1 MEVAF
6 IGRIHAGVRTFEF
19 VDSESSFRP
28 IQVGESDALEDSYC
42 GRVLSGEIPSIIP
55 DAARE
60 PAVADLAATWEMP
73 IGAHL
78 SVPIET
84 PGGRTYGTLCCFS
97 RRENAGLSERDA
109 DVASLFAEVI
119 SAHLEPLAERH
130 EQLAAARR
138 AITRVLEA
146 GGPEMALQPIVRLG
160 DGRVAGYEAL
170 ARFSA
175 PANDTQWWFQAA
187 ADCGL
192 STALETSAVN
202 AALRLLPRIPED
214 AYLAVNVSAGAL
226 LDGVDILDMAAG
238 PHAPRLVLELTE
250 HHRIEGQEQ
259 LNAALDRVRQAGGR
273 IAVDDAG
280 SGYAGLQRILAL
292 RPEVLKLDRSLVH
305 GVKGHLGQQAMCQA
319 MVDFSRRMGADL
331 VAEGVETEDD
341 LLMLRGLGVSH
352 AQGYLLGR
360 PSPLGD
366 ERLPE
371 ESLRSTLMAS
381 FGDHQTSAGAWPSG
395 HEDGHG
401 GTLAPAA
408 AMGAYDDLT
417 EGLDDVIEWAEECQ
431 TIIGSDAQDDIRAV
445 IRAAIRLHRRTATAL
460 LNPSATTARPVDAP
474 MSR

>member
-1 MEVAF
+1 
-6 IGRIHAGVRTFEF
+6 
-19 VDSESSFRP
+19 
-28 IQVGESDALEDSYC
+28 
-42 GRVLSGEIPSIIP
+42 
-55 DAARE
+55 
-60 PAVADLAATWEMP
+60 
-73 IGAHL
+73 
-78 SVPIET
+78 
-84 PGGRTYGTLCCFS
+84 
-97 RRENAGLSERDA
+97 
-109 DVASLFAEVI
+109 
-119 SAHLEPLAERH
+119 
-130 EQLAAARR
+130 
-138 AITRVLEA
+138 
-146 GGPEMALQPIVRLG
+146 
-160 DGRVAGYEAL
+160 
-170 ARFSA
+170 
-175 PANDTQWWFQAA
+175 
-187 ADCGL
+187 
-192 STALETSAVN
+192 
-202 AALRLLPRIPED
+202 
-214 AYLAVNVSAGAL
+214 
-226 LDGVDILDMAAG
+226 
-238 PHAPRLVLELTE
+238 
-250 HHRIEGQEQ
+250 
-259 LNAALDRVRQAGGR
+259 
-273 IAVDDAG
+273 
-280 SGYAGLQRILAL
+280 
-292 RPEVLKLDRSLVH
+292 
-305 GVKGHLGQQAMCQA
+305 MCQA

-417 EGLDDVIEWAEECQ
+417 EGLDDVIEWADECQ